1 MARKVQAQCKTEC
14 SRILYAAHVPY
25 ASVGD
30 VCGDVKDL
38 VVKTV
43 GVEQS
48 PEKVG

>member
-1 MARKVQAQCKTEC
+1 MYIIKNRVFEDFIRFYTP
-14 SRILYAAHVPY
+14 AHVPY

-30 VCGDVKDL
+30 VCFYVKDI

>member
-1 MARKVQAQCKTEC
+1 MFEDFIRQLMF
-14 SRILYAAHVPY
+14 RMLL

-30 VCGDVKDL
+30 VCLDVKDL

-43 GVEQS
+43 GGEQR